1 MHEKILKENIKANRE
16 MFISSEPLKRDE
28 FLYERYIELRLE
40 LEILRQRIKVYEEKG
55 KNNEDR

>member
-1 MHEKILKENIKANRE
+1 

-28 FLYERYIELRLE
+28 FLYERYMELRLE